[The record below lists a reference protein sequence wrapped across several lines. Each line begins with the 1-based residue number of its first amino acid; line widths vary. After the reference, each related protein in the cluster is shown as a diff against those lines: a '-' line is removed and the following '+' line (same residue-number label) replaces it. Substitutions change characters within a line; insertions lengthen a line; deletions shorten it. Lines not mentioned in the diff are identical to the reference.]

1 MSVIKIIA
9 TLKSSNNTEEF
20 HIKFD
25 EYCVIT
31 NDRNEI
37 IFNKSTEE
45 QDFDG
50 ELMSFLCSKYSNIKY
65 YKEIKPEE
73 IDIQLLYKIKELQQS
88 SKKD

>member
-1 MSVIKIIA
+1 MSIIRIIA

-37 IFNKSTEE
+37 IFKKSIEE
-45 QDFDG
+45 QDFDR
-50 ELMSFLCSKYSNIKY
+50 ELISFLCSKYSNIKY
-65 YKEIKPEE
+65 YKETRWV
-73 IDIQLLYKIKELQQS
+73 
-88 SKKD
+88 